1 MIAACIALDLGVGTK
16 SFIQGTQISLHMC
29 STEAAQHQLV
39 YSKPPHLQPFLENF
53 HQPEKLSPQGE
64 GKHGEIRNIS
74 IFFLR
79 L

>member
-1 MIAACIALDLGVGTK
+1 MIAACIASDLGVGTE
-16 SFIQGTQISLHMC
+16 SFIQGTQISLRMC

-53 HQPEKLSPQGE
+53 HQPERLSPQGE
-64 GKHGEIRNIS
+64 GKHREIQNIS
-74 IFFLR
+74 IFLFR